1 MTKATSKKKRT
12 KQNETLKTYMALF
25 LVTGKDKEEALK
37 RIVLGVMGFGSILG
51 DKIQVVEYDGSD
63 EWQPELMFPSEEILK
78 GWLAVDIYNR
88 KTTNYEMIEELIN
101 KVVADVKNEIRAEEP
116 TIN

>member
-12 KQNETLKTYMALF
+12 QQNDTLKTYLALF
-25 LVTGKDKEEALK
+25 AVTGKNREEALK

-51 DKIQVVEYDGSD
+51 DKIQVVEYDPNSEEG
-63 EWQPELMFPSEEILK
+63 PELMMPTSEILK

-88 KTTNYEMIEELIN
+88 KTTDYEMIEELIN
-101 KVVADVKNEIRAEEP
+101 KVVADVKDEIRAEEP